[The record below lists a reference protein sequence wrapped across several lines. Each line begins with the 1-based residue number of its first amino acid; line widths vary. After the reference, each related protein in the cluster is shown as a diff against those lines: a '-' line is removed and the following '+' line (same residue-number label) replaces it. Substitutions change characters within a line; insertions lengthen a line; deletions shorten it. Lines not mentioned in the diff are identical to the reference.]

1 MHNWAVVLPKFRA
14 LNCSYKSEDTS
25 SHKFGSVKTFK
36 KENASLPVDGR
47 PSTALWPV
55 ISLVSLFLPM
65 QAIQAIDHTFYGYT
79 GVITNVGCW
88 ENTRKACKPR
98 AEGTRGL
105 SRWTGALKGNFNSLT
120 HFLVLSLP
128 WMLIM
133 SGRFSY
139 VFSPFTRY
147 SNSDYCDRRSHNCIH
162 LHLNS
167 RSCGYLFCQRNTF
180 RKTKSQVSSIRIKL
194 EQIALNWCGGR

>member
-1 MHNWAVVLPKFRA
+1 MHNWAVVLLKFRA
-14 LNCSYKSEDTS
+14 LNLSYKSEDTS

-128 WMLIM
+128 
-133 SGRFSY
+133 
-139 VFSPFTRY
+139 
-147 SNSDYCDRRSHNCIH
+147 
-162 LHLNS
+162 
-167 RSCGYLFCQRNTF
+167 
-180 RKTKSQVSSIRIKL
+180 
-194 EQIALNWCGGR
+194 